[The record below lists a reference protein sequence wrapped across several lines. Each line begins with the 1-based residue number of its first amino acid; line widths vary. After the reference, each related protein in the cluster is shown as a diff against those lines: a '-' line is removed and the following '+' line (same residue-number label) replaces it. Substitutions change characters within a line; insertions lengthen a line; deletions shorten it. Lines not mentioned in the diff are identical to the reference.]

1 MQIVET
7 ISEARASVAV
17 ARVAGQSVG
26 LVPPMGA
33 LHPGHLSLIAA
44 ARGRDAFV
52 VVSIFVNPTQFDP
65 GDDYD
70 RYPRNLACDAELA
83 EQERGHQKRF
93 EQMLADLGEYKA
105 PDSYADE
112 YLTYVHA
119 LTSQRAFPDEQAAQ
133 RAADE
138 CADDVSAVE
147 LAIGFERD
155 TLILMGEM
163 RGMVPEKDRPIV
175 DQLIDE
181 ERSHLVVL
189 TAARGKLT
197 G

>member
-1 MQIVET
+1 MSRMFQV
-7 ISEARASVAV
+7 SELVQVAV
-17 ARVAGQSVG
+17 DDEKSGVAFYSR
-26 LVPPMGA
+26 
-33 LHPGHLSLIAA
+33 LSQKVQAA
-44 ARGRDAFV
+44 ELKKTF
-52 VVSIFVNPTQFDP
+52 
-65 GDDYD
+65 
-70 RYPRNLACDAELA
+70 AELA

-138 CADDVSAVE
+138 CADDASAVE

-163 RGMVPEKDRPIV
+163 RGMVRQKDRSIV

-189 TAARGKLT
+189 AAARAKLT